1 MAEESLT
8 VTGTVESVVF
18 RNEET
23 GYTVLSVRPVA
34 EQVGDA
40 RRLTV
45 VGKCAT
51 VWPGEEITAEGRWID
66 DARFGRQFR
75 AETLTCV
82 APTSTEGIKRFLA
95 SGMIRG
101 IGPKLA
107 EAIVNRFGSDTVRI
121 LDTRPDRLR
130 EVPKLGSKKCAQ
142 IRKSWSEQRQSHD
155 TMIYL
160 QL

>member
-1 MAEESLT
+1 MEA

-34 EQVGDA
+34 EQIGDD

-51 VWPGEEITAEGRWID
+51 VWPGEEITAVGRWAD
-66 DARFGRQFR
+66 DPRFGRQFR

-82 APTSTEGIKRFLA
+82 APTSAAGIQRFLA
-95 SGMIRG
+95 SGLIRG

-107 EAIVNRFGSDTVRI
+107 
-121 LDTRPDRLR
+121 
-130 EVPKLGSKKCAQ
+130 
-142 IRKSWSEQRQSHD
+142 
-155 TMIYL
+155 
-160 QL
+160 